1 MCFVV
6 QFGWYGLLESVFWG
20 AVVRYILSGYSTL
33 IAGALYTRAK
43 SNITKKCTKPL
54 ENVSSDGSV
63 HARDG
68 SVHASDGSVHASY
81 GSVHASDGTVH
92 AEKSCDK
99 KDLMLLVV
107 LK

>member
-1 MCFVV
+1 MH
-6 QFGWYGLLESVFWG
+6 E
-20 AVVRYILSGYSTL
+20 TL
-33 IAGALYTRAK
+33 G
-43 SNITKKCTKPL
+43 
-54 ENVSSDGSV
+54 NVSSDGSV

-99 KDLMLLVV
+99 KDHMLLVV

>member
-43 SNITKKCTKPL
+43 SNITEKCTKPL

-63 HARDG
+63 HA
-68 SVHASDGSVHASY
+68 SDGSVHA
-81 GSVHASDGTVH
+81 
-92 AEKSCDK
+92 
-99 KDLMLLVV
+99 
-107 LK
+107 